1 MKQRWKSVMHAA
13 LAGVVVLGLFT
24 GVAGAAQLITGAD
37 IGNGTVTGKDIK
49 DHSLLRRDFK
59 SGQLPRGP
67 AGPAGPVGPAGAVGD
82 PGPAGPVGDP
92 GPAGPVGATGPAGS
106 DASLANVAAGGALTG
121 NYPSPQ
127 LAAPETP
134 QPFTFE
140 NGWHD
145 YSLAY
150 NPARFYKDPFGIVHL
165 SGAIAGGTLHSTAFT
180 LPEGYRPIGLALYS
194 VLSTDT
200 AGGGGNIVPASFF
213 IYRNGWS
220 YVQNGGSNAFVSL
233 EGITF
238 RAAY

>member
-24 GVAGAAQLITGAD
+24 GVAEAAQLITGAD
-37 IGNGTVTGKDIK
+37 IKNGTVTGKDIK

-67 AGPAGPVGPAGAVGD
+67 AGPAGPAGA
-82 PGPAGPVGDP
+82 VGDP

-106 DASLANVAAGGALTG
+106 DASLADVAAGGALTG
-121 NYPSPQ
+121 HYPNPQ

-145 YSLAY
+145 YYLAY

-180 LPEGYRPIGLALYS
+180 LPEGYRPIGLALYP
-194 VLSTDT
+194 VLSTDG
-200 AGGGGNIVPASFF
+200 AGGLGSIVPASFF
-213 IYRNGWS
+213 IYRNGWC
-220 YVQNGGSNAFVSL
+220 YVQNGGNNAFVSL